1 MTILL
6 YSKSNFIVDELKK
19 EPFFAKDLV
28 IVDSFIDSENKLRNS
43 NIDIVLY
50 HIDESLNE
58 SENISSLLENFPLI
72 PLVALSN
79 NPDNLEGC
87 RLLKMGYK
95 SYLHSFSNIDILKSA
110 IESVLGGNIYVY
122 PKLMQFLVS
131 NAPLTAKK
139 SINLDELTFKEL
151 NVLELVS
158 KGFSNAKIA
167 VELDIA
173 EVTVKKHISSL
184 FKKLNVHD
192 RLSLAL
198 INSK

>member
-19 EPFFAKDLV
+19 EPFLTKDLI
-28 IVDSFIDSENKLRNS
+28 IVDSFIDLENKLRKS
-43 NIDIVLY
+43 CIDIVLY

-110 IESVLGGNIYVY
+110 IESVLSGNIYVY

-131 NAPLTAKK
+131 NAPTTAKK
-139 SINLDELTFKEL
+139 SINLSELTSKEL
-151 NVLELVS
+151 NILELVS
-158 KGFSNAKIA
+158 KGFSNTKIA
-167 VELDIA
+167 SELDIA

-184 FKKLNVHD
+184 FKKLNVQD

-198 INSK
+198 IFK